1 MQAAA
6 AAGSVLKGIAGL
18 TQSPA
23 TTVASP
29 GGSKS
34 TVGSAAS
41 AIAGAAG
48 PVSGAVATSGIG
60 FGAAIGSA
68 PSSIR
73 GFSSGSN
80 TQQMTEEAAA
90 REEAAASADG
100 AVAGLA
106 VAAKEGAAAEGEE
119 EKPQEIFLANYKP
132 PSYLFD
138 KVSLDFDLHDD
149 YTLVKSAITVVA
161 NDKADKPEN
170 GSAPLVLDGH
180 DLELVSLQIN
190 GVDVPAEEYVK
201 TGKRLTLLSP
211 PASPFTLA
219 IVTRIN
225 PAANTSL
232 EGLYRSSGNFCTQCE
247 AEGFRRITYYQ
258 DRPDVMSRFTVRMEA
273 DHSACPVLLSNGNQI
288 DAGTVGEGEG
298 ARHYAVWEDPWPK
311 PCYLFAL
318 VAGKLVCCED
328 TFVTCGGREVALR
341 IWVNAGDEGRTAHA
355 MKSLKESFRWDEEV
369 FGREYDLDLFNVVAV
384 SDGGEWGVQS
394 GAWTF
399 HARSVHDTTPIHLG
413 LGRPSHIASAFPAW
427 PCLCRPPRPSHTAD
441 LQLAVGAGLT
451 RDGHGWRLCGHR
463 GGSLPTRVTCR
474 DWFQLTLKEGLTVFR
489 DQVGHGEAWWG
500 VVGRGGVWWGMVG
513 RAVQL
518 AGEWG
523 MEFSSDMNCRA
534 VERIANVAVLRA
546 RQFSEDAG
554 PMAHPVRPSS
564 YIKMDNF
571 YTGAP
576 PTSLTHPLLSSLL
589 LLLPTISIL
598 CNPPSLHH
606 PFLSYAFLLSPHPA
620 GPVSCLRCSQ
630 RHHVL
635 FTSSPRAS
643 STKLLEFPSRPSPHG
658 STPCA
663 GLLLFDNA
671 PVTVYEKGAEVV
683 KMYQT
688 LLGKDGFRKG
698 MDLYFERHDG
708 QAVTCDDFFAA
719 MADANND
726 KLEGFKPWLSQ
737 AGTPV
742 VTVTSSYSEKDHT
755 FTLHCKQEIPATPG
769 QDSKLPVLIPLAVG
783 LVGPDGKDMPLLH
796 VFDGE
801 KLTDLD
807 GPTTTVLRF
816 NKRGKDTPLL
826 HMFDGEKLT
835 DLDGPTTTVLRFNK
849 VCREERGGVGKG
861 RGGFKETQAEQDFTF
876 TDVPHR
882 PVPSLLRGFSAPVR
896 LNADLSHADWLFLL
910 ANDSDEFNRW
920 EACQVLARK
929 MLLRMVD
936 EYRSNK
942 PLHME
947 DDFTDALAK
956 ILDDTS
962 LDKMFIA
969 RVISLPGESE
979 IADLMTPYADPDAVH
994 AVRKFCVKQIA
1005 TRLRPTLEALVESN
1019 RAPEGEAYSPEH
1031 ASMARRSLKNAAFC
1045 ECPSSAHQV
1054 ASPVYLASLDDE
1066 ASGALALSEFRAAS
1080 NMTDQFAALAALC
1093 LNPGVAREEALQ
1105 AFYSQWKHDGLVMNK
1120 WLSLQA
1126 ASSIPGNVE
1135 AVKRLMEHPA
1145 FIITEPNKVY
1155 SLIGGFT
1162 SSAVNLHAA
1171 DGSGYRFLA
1180 DMVLQLDKIN
1190 AQVAARMVSAFT
1202 RWRRYDEA
1210 RQALAKTP
1218 QTPHS
1223 SLSHTHAAPLPARHQ
1238 VELERIL
1245 AAEVLSENVY
1255 EIVSKSLS
1263 APPASS

>member
-6 AAGSVLKGIAGL
+6 AAGSVLKGVAGL
-18 TQSPA
+18 TQPPA

-68 PSSIR
+68 PSPIR

-106 VAAKEGAAAEGEE
+106 VAANEGAAAEADE

-190 GVDVPAEEYVK
+190 GADVLAEEYVK
-201 TGKRLTLLSP
+201 TGKKLTLLAP

-288 DAGTVGEGEG
+288 DAGMLGQGEG

-328 TFVTCGGREVALR
+328 KFVTCGGREVALR

-369 FGREYDLDLFNVVAV
+369 FGREYDLHLFNVVAV
-384 SDGGEWGVQS
+384 PDFNMGAMENKSLNIFNSRLVLASPETATDGDYAAIEGVI
-394 GAWTF
+394 AHEYFHNWT
-399 HARSVHDTTPIHLG
+399 G
-413 LGRPSHIASAFPAW
+413 N
-427 PCLCRPPRPSHTAD
+427 
-441 LQLAVGAGLT
+441 
-451 RDGHGWRLCGHR
+451 
-463 GGSLPTRVTCR
+463 RVTCR

-489 DQVGHGEAWWG
+489 DQ
-500 VVGRGGVWWGMVG
+500 
-513 RAVQL
+513 
-518 AGEWG
+518 
-523 MEFSSDMNCRA
+523 EFSSDMNCRA

-571 YTGAP
+571 YT
-576 PTSLTHPLLSSLL
+576 
-589 LLLPTISIL
+589 
-598 CNPPSLHH
+598 
-606 PFLSYAFLLSPHPA
+606 
-620 GPVSCLRCSQ
+620 
-630 RHHVL
+630 
-635 FTSSPRAS
+635 
-643 STKLLEFPSRPSPHG
+643 
-658 STPCA
+658 
-663 GLLLFDNA
+663 
-671 PVTVYEKGAEVV
+671 VTVYEKGAEVV

-742 VTVTSSYSEKDHT
+742 VTVTSSYNEKEHT
-755 FTLHCKQEIPATPG
+755 FTLHCKQEIPATPGQDNKLPMLIPLAVGLEIPATPG

-783 LVGPDGKDMPLLH
+783 LVGPDGKDMALLH
-796 VFDGE
+796 VFDGA
-801 KLTDLD
+801 
-807 GPTTTVLRF
+807 R
-816 NKRGKDTPLL
+816 
-826 HMFDGEKLT
+826 LT

-849 VCREERGGVGKG
+849 VCREERVGVGKG

-936 EYRSNK
+936 DYRSNK

-1031 ASMARRSLKNAAFC
+1031 ASMARRSLKNAALL
-1045 ECPSSAHQV
+1045 
-1054 ASPVYLASLDDE
+1054 YLASLDDE

-1093 LNPGVAREEALQ
+1093 LNPGAAREEALQ
-1105 AFYSQWKHDGLVMNK
+1105 AFYEQWKHDGLVMNK

-1162 SSAVNLHAA
+1162 SSAVNLHAV

-1180 DMVLQLDKIN
+1180 DVVLQLDKIN

-1210 RQALAKTP
+1210 RQALAK
-1218 QTPHS
+1218 
-1223 SLSHTHAAPLPARHQ
+1223 

-1245 AAEVLSENVY
+1245 AAEGLSENVY

>member
-48 PVSGAVATSGIG
+48 PVSGVVATSGIG

-106 VAAKEGAAAEGEE
+106 VAAKEGAAAAEEE

-149 YTLVKSAITVVA
+149 YTLVKSTIAVVA
-161 NDKADKPEN
+161 NDKAEKPEN
-170 GSAPLVLDGH
+170 ESAPLVLDGH

-201 TGKRLTLLSP
+201 TGKKLTLLSP

-273 DHSACPVLLSNGNQI
+273 DRSACPVLLSNGNQI
-288 DAGTVGEGEG
+288 DSGVLGEGEG

-328 TFVTCGGREVALR
+328 KFVTCSGREVALR

-384 SDGGEWGVQS
+384 PDFNMGAMENKSLNIFNSRLVLASPETATDGDYAAIEGVI
-394 GAWTF
+394 AHEYFHNWT
-399 HARSVHDTTPIHLG
+399 G
-413 LGRPSHIASAFPAW
+413 N
-427 PCLCRPPRPSHTAD
+427 
-441 LQLAVGAGLT
+441 
-451 RDGHGWRLCGHR
+451 
-463 GGSLPTRVTCR
+463 RVTCR

-489 DQVGHGEAWWG
+489 DQ
-500 VVGRGGVWWGMVG
+500 
-513 RAVQL
+513 
-518 AGEWG
+518 
-523 MEFSSDMNCRA
+523 EFSSDMNCRA

-571 YTGAP
+571 YT
-576 PTSLTHPLLSSLL
+576 
-589 LLLPTISIL
+589 
-598 CNPPSLHH
+598 
-606 PFLSYAFLLSPHPA
+606 
-620 GPVSCLRCSQ
+620 
-630 RHHVL
+630 
-635 FTSSPRAS
+635 
-643 STKLLEFPSRPSPHG
+643 
-658 STPCA
+658 
-663 GLLLFDNA
+663 
-671 PVTVYEKGAEVV
+671 VTVYEKGAEVV

-742 VTVTSSYSEKDHT
+742 VTVTSSYNDKDHT

-816 NKRGKDTPLL
+816 NK
-826 HMFDGEKLT
+826 
-835 DLDGPTTTVLRFNK
+835 
-849 VCREERGGVGKG
+849 
-861 RGGFKETQAEQDFTF
+861 AEQDFTF

-936 EYRSNK
+936 DYRSNK

-1031 ASMARRSLKNAAFC
+1031 ASMARRSLKNAALL
-1045 ECPSSAHQV
+1045 
-1054 ASPVYLASLDDE
+1054 YLASLDDE

-1093 LNPGVAREEALQ
+1093 LNPGAAREEALQ
-1105 AFYSQWKHDGLVMNK
+1105 AFYEQWKHDGLVMNK

-1135 AVKRLMEHPA
+1135 AVKKLMEHPA

-1155 SLIGGFT
+1155 SLIGGFN
-1162 SSAVNLHAA
+1162 SCAVNLHAA

-1180 DMVLQLDKIN
+1180 DVVLQLDKIN

-1210 RQALAKTP
+1210 RQALAK
-1218 QTPHS
+1218 
-1223 SLSHTHAAPLPARHQ
+1223 

-1245 AAEVLSENVY
+1245 SAEGLSENVY

>member
-6 AAGSVLKGIAGL
+6 AAGSALKGVAGL
-18 TQSPA
+18 TQPP
-23 TTVASP
+23 TTVGSP

-34 TVGSAAS
+34 TAGSAAS
-41 AIAGAAG
+41 AIVASGG
-48 PVSGAVATSGIG
+48 PVSSAVASLGIG
-60 FGAAIGSA
+60 SSPAIGSA
-68 PSSIR
+68 ASSIR
-73 GFSSGSN
+73 CFSSGAN

-90 REEAAASADG
+90 SEAAAAAADG

-106 VAAKEGAAAEGEE
+106 MASKDAAVAEGEE
-119 EKPQEIFLANYKP
+119 EKPQEIFLADYKP

-149 YTLVKSAITVVA
+149 YTVVKSTIAVLA
-161 NDKADKPEN
+161 NDKGAKPED

-190 GVDVPAEEYVK
+190 GCDVLAEEYVK
-201 TGKRLTLLSP
+201 TSKKLTLLSP
-211 PASPFTLA
+211 PAAPFTLS

-273 DHSACPVLLSNGNQI
+273 DKAACPVLLSNGNQI
-288 DAGTVGEGEG
+288 ETGDVGGSESG
-298 ARHYAVWEDPWPK
+298 RHYAVWEDPWPK
-311 PCYLFAL
+311 PSYLFAL

-328 TFVTCGGREVALR
+328 KFTTCSGREVALR

-384 SDGGEWGVQS
+384 PDFNMGAMENKSLNIFNSRLVLASPETATDGDYAAIEGVI
-394 GAWTF
+394 AHEYFHNWT
-399 HARSVHDTTPIHLG
+399 G
-413 LGRPSHIASAFPAW
+413 N
-427 PCLCRPPRPSHTAD
+427 
-441 LQLAVGAGLT
+441 
-451 RDGHGWRLCGHR
+451 
-463 GGSLPTRVTCR
+463 RVTCR

-489 DQVGHGEAWWG
+489 DQ
-500 VVGRGGVWWGMVG
+500 
-513 RAVQL
+513 
-518 AGEWG
+518 
-523 MEFSSDMNCRA
+523 EFSSDMNCRA

-571 YTGAP
+571 YT
-576 PTSLTHPLLSSLL
+576 
-589 LLLPTISIL
+589 
-598 CNPPSLHH
+598 
-606 PFLSYAFLLSPHPA
+606 
-620 GPVSCLRCSQ
+620 
-630 RHHVL
+630 
-635 FTSSPRAS
+635 
-643 STKLLEFPSRPSPHG
+643 
-658 STPCA
+658 
-663 GLLLFDNA
+663 
-671 PVTVYEKGAEVV
+671 VTVYEKGAEVV

-726 KLEGFKPWLSQ
+726 KLDGFKPWLSQ

-742 VTVTSSYSEKDHT
+742 VTVTSSYNEKDHT

-769 QDSKLPVLIPLAVG
+769 QSSKQPVLIPLAVG

-796 VFDGE
+796 VFDGDT
-801 KLTDLD
+801 LTDLD

-816 NKRGKDTPLL
+816 NKAQQ
-826 HMFDGEKLT
+826 E
-835 DLDGPTTTVLRFNK
+835 
-849 VCREERGGVGKG
+849 
-861 RGGFKETQAEQDFTF
+861 FTF

-896 LNADLSHADWLFLL
+896 LNADLAHADWLFLL

-920 EACQVLARK
+920 EACQVLARG
-929 MLLRMVD
+929 MLLRLVED
-936 EYRSNK
+936 YRSNK

-956 ILDDTS
+956 ILDDKS

-979 IADLMTPYADPDAVH
+979 IADLMTPFADPDAIH

-1005 TRLRPTLEALVESN
+1005 ARLRPTLEALVESN
-1019 RAPEGEAYSPEH
+1019 TAPQGEAYSPDH
-1031 ASMARRSLKNAAFC
+1031 ASMSRRSLKNAALL
-1045 ECPSSAHQV
+1045 
-1054 ASPVYLASLDDE
+1054 YLASLDDE
-1066 ASGALALSEFRAAS
+1066 SSRALALSEFKAAS

-1093 LNPGVAREEALQ
+1093 LNPGAAREEALQ
-1105 AFYSQWKHDGLVMNK
+1105 AFYEQWKHDGLVMNK

-1135 AVKRLMEHPA
+1135 AVKSLMEHPA

-1162 SSAVNLHAA
+1162 SCAVNLHAP

-1180 DMVLQLDKIN
+1180 DTVLRLDKIN

-1202 RWRRYDEA
+1202 RWRRYDEQ
-1210 RQALAKTP
+1210 RQALAK
-1218 QTPHS
+1218 
-1223 SLSHTHAAPLPARHQ
+1223 

-1245 AAEVLSENVY
+1245 AAEGLSENVY

-1263 APPASS
+1263 APPAA